1 MAAPLKIFIVAG
13 EASADMY
20 AADLLKNLKEAYPL
34 ATAFGVGGE
43 NLKNEGLEVIVNA
56 ADLSLMGIAEWAH
69 KIPEVW
75 GNYRKVVASI
85 KNNKP
90 DVAIL
95 LDLPDFNL
103 MLAKQIKK
111 LGIPVIYYISP
122 QVWAWRK
129 YRVHKIKK
137 LVDKMLVLFPFEED
151 FYKKYDVDAEFVGHP
166 LLDTIAAKETMRL
179 QKDVLESPRI
189 AILPGSRKSEIKF
202 LSPLLNETIRDL
214 KKLYPTAQF
223 KIPVA
228 PTLKMADL
236 QKTFPEN
243 VELVA
248 GDSFGVRRWA
258 DLALITSG
266 TATLETAL
274 LGVPFC
280 LFYKVSRSS
289 SFVFKYVAKYTGW
302 IGMPNVLLK
311 KEIAP
316 EFFQEKATAQNLVS
330 YCKKAIENEA
340 YRNLQREELLRC
352 RKILGSGNAI
362 EKASNRMIRFIS
374 ERKNGKSIQTQFAPA

>member
-1 MAAPLKIFIVAG
+1 MAVPLKFFIVAG

-20 AADLLKNLKEAYPL
+20 AADILKNLKERYPESSAL
-34 ATAFGVGGE
+34 GVGGE
-43 NLKNEGLEVIVNA
+43 NLKREGLEIVVNA

-75 GNYRKVVASI
+75 GNYKKVVSSLKASR
-85 KNNKP
+85 P

-111 LGIPVIYYISP
+111 LGIPVVYYISP

-129 YRVHKIKK
+129 YRVHKIRR
-137 LVDKMLVLFPFEED
+137 LVDKMLVLFPFEER
-151 FYKKYDVDAEFVGHP
+151 FYKEHNVDAEFVGHP
-166 LLDTIAAKETMRL
+166 LLDVIAPISTVRSQKE
-179 QKDVLESPRI
+179 VLEAPRV
-189 AILPGSRKSEIKF
+189 AILPGSRKSEIRF
-202 LSPLLNETIRDL
+202 LSALLNETMGEL
-214 KKLYPTAQF
+214 KKLYPTIQF

-228 PTLKMADL
+228 PTLSIDEVRKA
-236 QKTFPEN
+236 FPSN

-258 DLALITSG
+258 DLALVTSG

-274 LGVPFC
+274 LGLPFC

-302 IGMPNVLLK
+302 IGMPNVLLQ

-316 EFFQEKATAQNLVS
+316 EFFQENANAANLIA

-340 YRNLQREELLRC
+340 YRNTQRDELLKC

-362 EKASNRMIRFIS
+362 EKATNKIAGFLS
-374 ERKNGKSIQTQFAPA
+374 EMKNGKSTQTQFAPA